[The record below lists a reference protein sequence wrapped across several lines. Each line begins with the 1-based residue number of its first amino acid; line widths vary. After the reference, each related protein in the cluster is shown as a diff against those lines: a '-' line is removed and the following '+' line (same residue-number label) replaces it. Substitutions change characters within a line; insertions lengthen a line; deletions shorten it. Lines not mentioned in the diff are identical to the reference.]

1 MSIPSIV
8 KLERSVSLSPDYS
21 PSLLSW
27 VSGAES
33 GPAVNDARSTIPPV
47 TVLAESVLPGPS
59 TSSPI
64 AVRRKTHLK
73 FVRKPGIDPCVPQLP
88 KSLLINA
95 PNFSKIHGHIQGI
108 PVLSTF
114 LNRKECSHAGVHA
127 HTFKGIHGCKDEGA
141 YSVVM
146 SGGYEDDQDKGETFI
161 YTGEGGRATT
171 TPDGKKTRSGPQI
184 RDQEWTGGNKSLQ
197 LSLIHNTPVRVVRG
211 GHNFSS
217 RYAPDSGYRYD
228 GLYEVT
234 EAILTDGKAGFK
246 TCQFTFQRLPDQPP
260 LPNEVL
266 RPAPSKPKRRRS
278 SPSSEPPA
286 KRKKVPLFSTK
297 LSDVGTSLGSKCKL
311 DDDAKPMPEAQ
322 GVER

>member
-1 MSIPSIV
+1 MSIPSIEF
-8 KLERSVSLSPDYS
+8 KLERSVSAS
-21 PSLLSW
+21 PSHTPTWSFLDSDSD
-27 VSGAES
+27 SGRPIVNETRSSETES
-33 GPAVNDARSTIPPV
+33 SANPPV
-47 TVLAESVLPGPS
+47 LIGSAPSGPS
-59 TSSPI
+59 TSPPSD
-64 AVRRKTHLK
+64 VRRKTRQK
-73 FVRKPGIDPCVPQLP
+73 VVRKAGIDP
-88 KSLLINA
+88 
-95 PNFSKIHGHIQGI
+95 KIHGHIPGI

-127 HTFKGIHGCKDEGA
+127 HTFKGIHGSKDEGA

-171 TPDGKKTRSGPQI
+171 TPNGKKTRSGPQI

-211 GHNFSS
+211 GQNFSS
-217 RYAPDSGYRYD
+217 RYAPTHGYRYD

-234 EAILTDGKAGFK
+234 EAILADGKTGFK
-246 TCQFTFQRLPDQPP
+246 TCQFTFQRLPGQPP

-266 RPAPSKPKRRRS
+266 RPAPSKLKRRRS
-278 SPSSEPPA
+278 SASLESPT

-311 DDDAKPMPEAQ
+311 EDDEPASVAQ
-322 GVER
+322 ASGEPSDDSIYNDDL